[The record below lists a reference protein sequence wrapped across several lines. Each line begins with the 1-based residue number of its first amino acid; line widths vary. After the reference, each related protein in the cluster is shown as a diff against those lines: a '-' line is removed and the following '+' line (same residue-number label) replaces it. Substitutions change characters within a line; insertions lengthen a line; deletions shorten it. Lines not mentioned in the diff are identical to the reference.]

1 MFNFLRV
8 LLASFFLFSSVAF
21 ANYFIPPTSFT
32 SSQRGADGSFGSISS
47 AHSASIEAWKSNYPR
62 EAGCA
67 TFTPP
72 SYKGGVWGSSIGGC
86 AGGGF
91 GYYPNCPSGSSFDNT
106 KAMCQV
112 TQCPTSTI
120 PNKLT
125 GVCEPEPT
133 NCEVGEITSH
143 LFPSKK
149 FGDFYVTLAP
159 QQMCQNSCVVN
170 QVTTSSGTK
179 GCIPFVEGRYCYAQF
194 SVTDEKCE
202 ANDDLPQAPQVDEST
217 AIDPKDEDQEDGTN
231 SSNCSLVVDQEGR
244 HVYNCNPPPEQ
255 GNCPD
260 GWLLGADGSTCY
272 RDPNADK
279 DPEAGDGGS
288 TGEGGEG
295 EGGSSGGGETGG
307 GEGSEGGDKQG
318 DVLKKFDENNKLLA
332 DIKKAIQD
340 KPVGGGGAGGGDGSH
355 NNPDK
360 DKGSVSGGDGCD
372 SEPTCVGDV
381 IQCAILAQNHKSRC
395 EAKELADFE
404 KHKDDISSLFQGE
417 EFQIPVGED
426 IEVESFLTGHTRWLP
441 SNCPRPERVTLGTN
455 GQSLSLSYDPMCKLA
470 NSISPLIIILATL
483 FATVYIGRSSGS

>member
-1 MFNFLRV
+1 MFDFKRV
-8 LLASFFLFSSVAF
+8 FIGFVFFAFTGGAF
-21 ANYFIPPTSFT
+21 AKEYYWAWASN
-32 SSQRGADGSFGSISS
+32 RSI
-47 AHSASIEAWKSNYPR
+47 
-62 EAGCA
+62 
-67 TFTPP
+67 T
-72 SYKGGVWGSSIGGC
+72 
-86 AGGGF
+86 
-91 GYYPNCPSGSSFDNT
+91 SGSP
-106 KAMCQV
+106 M
-112 TQCPTSTI
+112 
-120 PNKLT
+120 
-125 GVCEPEPT
+125 GVCSQLGSGYTFVNSYFTYEDQFVCTYKMPNVNGDLVNNSYVIVRLGSGCNEGTHYNSQTGECVSPEPEPT
-133 NCEVGEITSH
+133 KCEVGEITSH
-143 LFPSKK
+143 LFPTKN
-149 FGDFYVTLAP
+149 FDGFYVTLAP

-179 GCIPFVEGRYCYAQF
+179 GCIPFAEGRYCFAQF
-194 SVTDEKCE
+194 AVTDEKCDV
-202 ANDDLPQAPQVDEST
+202 NDDLPQAPQIDENT
-217 AIDPKDEDQEDGTN
+217 AIDPKDEDQEDGTKAEHCVLYTD
-231 SSNCSLVVDQEGR
+231 SEGR
-244 HVYNCNPPPEQ
+244 QSYKCNPPPEQ
-255 GNCPD
+255 GHCPD
-260 GWLLGADGSTCY
+260 GWLVGADGSTCY
-272 RDPNADK
+272 RDPGTG
-279 DPEAGDGGS
+279 DPNTGGGNDGGS
-288 TGEGGEG
+288 TGEGGG
-295 EGGSSGGGETGG
+295 GNDGGSTGEG

-360 DKGSVSGGDGCD
+360 DKGSVSGSDGCD

-470 NSISPLIIILATL
+470 NSVSPLIIILATL
-483 FATVYIGRSSGS
+483 FATVYLGRSSGG

>member
-1 MFNFLRV
+1 MFNFIRL
-8 LLASFFLFSSVAF
+8 FFFSIVFFSSSAY
-21 ANYFIPPTSFT
+21 AQNYYWEGKSGAIY
-32 SSQRGADGSFGSISS
+32 SSPVEACKSLATYSDGSLYSDWFAHKKTETTWGCRFSS
-47 AHSASIEAWKSNYPR
+47 GA
-62 EAGCA
+62 
-67 TFTPP
+67 
-72 SYKGGVWGSSIGGC
+72 
-86 AGGGF
+86 F
-91 GYYPNCPSGSSFDNT
+91 GYGDVHRKGNSCPQNT
-106 KAMCQV
+106 EYDSETGECV
-112 TQCPTSTI
+112 TP
-120 PNKLT
+120 
-125 GVCEPEPT
+125 EPEPT
-133 NCEVGEITSH
+133 KCEVGEITSH

-179 GCIPFVEGRYCYAQF
+179 GCIPFAQGRYCYAQF
-194 SVTDEKCE
+194 SVTDEKCDV
-202 ANDDLPQAPQVDEST
+202 NDDLPQAPQVDEST

-231 SSNCSLVVDQEGR
+231 SNNCTLVVDQEGR

-288 TGEGGEG
+288 DGSDGGSGGEGGDG
-295 EGGSSGGGETGG
+295 NDKDGDK
-307 GEGSEGGDKQG
+307 DKQG
-318 DVLKKFDENNKLLA
+318 AEVLKRFDENNKLLGE
-332 DIKKAIQD
+332 IKKAIQD

-404 KHKDDISSLFQGE
+404 KHKDDISNLFEGD
-417 EFQIPVGED
+417 EFQLHAGED
-426 IEVESFLTGHTRWLP
+426 IEVESFLTGHSRWLP

-483 FATVYIGRSSGS
+483 FATVYIGRSSGG